1 MVNQSLVALTNSVLG
16 HGKSTARGNY
26 AYHCPLCHHTKP
38 KLEVNL
44 SENSKGENPW
54 HCWVCDKKGKKLYQL
69 FRAVDVSSDK
79 MAELKAIVKYVGK
92 NTKVTV
98 QDAVKLPKEYETF
111 EDIKSYNIEG
121 RQALAYLKSRGI
133 QKDDILKYSIGYCAT
148 GRYSKMIIIP
158 SFDASGTLNYFTG
171 RSFEKE
177 PFVKYRNPSVSR
189 DIIPSFDASGTLNYF
204 TGRSFEREPFVKY
217 RNPSVSRDIIP
228 FELYIN
234 WNLPLIL
241 CEGPFDALAIKRN
254 AIPLLGKNIQSNLM
268 KKIVTSSVEKIY
280 IALDKDAQK
289 QALTFCERLMNEG
302 KEVYLVDLQDKDP
315 GEMGFNNFTKLIQET
330 YPITFSGLLEKKL
343 FL

>member
-16 HGKSTARGNY
+16 SGKSTARGNY

-69 FRAVDVSSDK
+69 FRAVSASSEK

-92 NTKVTV
+92 ETNITV
-98 QDAVKLPKEYETF
+98 KEIVQLPKEYQSF
-111 EDIKSYNIEG
+111 ENIKQSNIEG
-121 RQALAYLKSRGI
+121 RQALAYLKSRNI
-133 QKDDILKYSIGYCAT
+133 SMDDVLKYNIGYCAT

-158 SFDASGTLNYFTG
+158 SFDGNGTLNYFTG

-177 PFVKYRNPSVSR
+177 PYIKY
-189 DIIPSFDASGTLNYF
+189 
-204 TGRSFEREPFVKY
+204 K
-217 RNPSVSRDIIP
+217 NPSVSRDIIP

-268 KKIVTSSVEKIY
+268 KKIVTSSVKKIY

-315 GEMGFNNFTKLIQET
+315 GEMGFSNFTKLIQET

>member
-16 HGKSTARGNY
+16 SGKSTARGNY

-69 FRAVDVSSDK
+69 FRAVSASSEK

-92 NTKVTV
+92 ETNITV
-98 QDAVKLPKEYETF
+98 KEIVQLPKEYQSF
-111 EDIKSYNIEG
+111 ENIKQSNIEG
-121 RQALAYLKSRGI
+121 RQALAYLKSRNI
-133 QKDDILKYSIGYCAT
+133 SMDDVLKYNIGYCAT

-158 SFDASGTLNYFTG
+158 SYDVNGTLNYFTG

-177 PFVKYRNPSVSR
+177 PYIKY
-189 DIIPSFDASGTLNYF
+189 
-204 TGRSFEREPFVKY
+204 K
-217 RNPSVSRDIIP
+217 NPSVSRDIIP

-268 KKIVTSSVEKIY
+268 KKIVTSSVKKIY

-315 GEMGFNNFTKLIQET
+315 GEMGFSNFTKLIQET